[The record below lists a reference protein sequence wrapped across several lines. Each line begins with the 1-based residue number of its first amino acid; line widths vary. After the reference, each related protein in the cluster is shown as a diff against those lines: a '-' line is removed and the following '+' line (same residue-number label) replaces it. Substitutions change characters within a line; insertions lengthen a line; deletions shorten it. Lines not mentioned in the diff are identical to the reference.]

1 MPWSDWSDT
10 LHTSSHSSLFSY
22 FTPVSYRQWY
32 KQLVSVSF
40 IKSLIKYTLTFQNL
54 PSSTFSTSFSSSPL
68 VWLDLDCEAVSGSPA
83 HSPSFPSPP
92 DFIEICPYVCWSY
105 LETTLL
111 QAQPRIHQVR
121 QCFKIYC
128 MLPYC
133 QRSSVAWNGT
143 HSTFFPLEFDVP
155 SEQ

>member
-92 DFIEICPYVCWSY
+92 DFIEICPYAEVIWRQRCSKLSPGFIKSGNVFKYTVCCRIVRDHLL
-105 LETTLL
+105 LEMELT
-111 QAQPRIHQVR
+111 AR
-121 QCFKIYC
+121 
-128 MLPYC
+128 
-133 QRSSVAWNGT
+133 
-143 HSTFFPLEFDVP
+143 FFL
-155 SEQ
+155 